1 MSKLIEARQVRK
13 EKKATIL
20 TSVDTVRD
28 AVNIG
33 NSLLNAWTQEG
44 LDDARVDQLAGIID
58 HLDGL
63 LNSQP
68 DQMMGEGVS
77 SVEEY
82 FDDSKSPETARQV
95 KNEVDMIANWRRE
108 ARPAQVTQQTPAA
121 QPAAEPAMAMASDE
135 KAAAGSADAAFVT
148 DRDENGQPKAPEKA
162 EVPRLAGRKKKEA
175 EDPAAAAAPAA
186 PPAAPA
192 AAAPV
197 PPPPA
202 PVAPTGDGTL
212 DTLFE
217 SLPSEFIAKLVK
229 DLTGIEGFEANKS
242 VQAAVERLA
251 EILKNR
257 PVEAAPAPG
266 AQTASSKKAAPS
278 IHDLKKFGGLNL
290 VGFEVDAAEEKVAV
304 APPGREDQVKAL
316 KKEDVDNPY
325 AVAWDSYNKSK
336 GGSADKEAFRVAFK
350 AGADAIIAHVTKSA
364 SGNAGSWFVSDQD
377 TMDVTDGGSRVPE
390 IAEAHAE
397 RDDKTGIKRPETTAP
412 IKLAADMSTSKAVK
426 EAERLGQTLKQMYL
440 DAKPLTEANSSRPV
454 REAVE
459 AIFRAGDM
467 FNEATKT
474 LNKQLMQEEE
484 AEQAEKIRTK
494 NEKKSSAFGGLKLVA
509 AE

>member
-1 MSKLIEARQVRK
+1 MSKLIEARQARK
-13 EKKATIL
+13 DKKATIL

-28 AVNIG
+28 AVSIG

-95 KNEVDMIANWRRE
+95 KNEVDMIANWRNE
-108 ARPAQVTQQTPAA
+108 QRPAQVTQKAPAA
-121 QPAAEPAMAMASDE
+121 QPAAQPAMAMASDE

-148 DRDENGQPKAPEKA
+148 DRDENGQPKTPEKA

-202 PVAPTGDGTL
+202 PAAPAGDGTL

-266 AQTASSKKAAPS
+266 AATASAKKKAAPS

-290 VGFEVDAAEEKVAV
+290 VGFEVDAAEKVAV

-325 AVAWDSYNKSK
+325 AVAWNSYNEGHK
-336 GGSADKEAFRVAFK
+336 GSALKAAAAAVASEMQK
-350 AGADAIIAHVTKSA
+350 AA

-412 IKLAADMSTSKAVK
+412 IKLAADMNTSKAVK

-440 DAKPLTEANSSRPV
+440 DAKPLTGANDSRPV
-454 REAVE
+454 KEAVE

-467 FNEATKT
+467 FDEATKT

-484 AEQAEKIRTK
+484 AEQAEKIRAK

-509 AE
+509 AAE